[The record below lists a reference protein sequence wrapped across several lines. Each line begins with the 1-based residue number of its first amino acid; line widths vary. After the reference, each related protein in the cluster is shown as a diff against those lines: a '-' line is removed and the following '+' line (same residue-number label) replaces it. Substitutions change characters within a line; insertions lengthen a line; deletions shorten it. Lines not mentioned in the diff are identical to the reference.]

1 VLLAIGAVPNGL
13 LSVSCAQLYVMQQQ
27 MYAETKQQNKQ
38 CYLDESNGT
47 RSQEGI
53 CKGDQHCRA
62 VDWSL
67 VED

>member
-1 VLLAIGAVPNGL
+1 VSLAIGIVPNGL
-13 LSVSCAQLYVMQQQ
+13 LSVNYVQLYVMQQQ
-27 MYAETKQQNKQ
+27 VHAETKQQDKQ

-47 RSQEGI
+47 RSQESM
-53 CKGDQHCRA
+53 CKGDQHRRA

>member
-1 VLLAIGAVPNGL
+1 
-13 LSVSCAQLYVMQQQ
+13 MQQQ
-27 MYAETKQQNKQ
+27 VHAETKQQDKQ

-53 CKGDQHCRA
+53 CKGHQHCRA